1 MKCERCGKNEATVYV
16 SSNINDHVSEQHLC
30 AECARELGLAKRL
43 QPLFA
48 EEMLHPFGMMES
60 LLRPFGAMEPMLR
73 SFGSRLLSEF
83 PAPAEEEAVGGEEP
97 LVSAQEQE
105 KLQKDCRRNAL
116 RSQLTAA
123 VEREDYEEAARL
135 RDQLRELDK

>member
-1 MKCERCGKNEATVYV
+1 MKCEHCGLKDAAVYV
-16 SSNINDHVSEQHLC
+16 RSSINGRVSEQRLC
-30 AECARELGLAKRL
+30 ADCARALGFEKRL

-48 EEMLHPFGMMES
+48 EEMLHPFGMMEP
-60 LLRPFGAMEPMLR
+60 LLR

-83 PAPAEEEAVGGEEP
+83 PAPAEEETEGGAKLPTEEP

-116 RSQLTAA
+116 RAQLTAA